1 MGGLGGLWAE
11 RVVPRIVDRAG
22 RAPELDELRA
32 RACAGLHGRVLELGF
47 GGGLNVRHY
56 PAAVTTVLA
65 VEPSDVGW
73 QLSRTR
79 REGAAVPVE
88 RAGLDGQRL
97 DQDDASVDC
106 VLSTLTFCTIPDLAL
121 ALAEARRVLVPGG
134 RLHFLEH
141 GLAPDPRVAGWQ
153 RRLDPLQGRL
163 FGGCHLSRDI
173 PAHVADA
180 GLEVEELEERYVTG
194 PTVARPWS
202 YGFLGLARRTPDA
215 A

>member
-1 MGGLGGLWAE
+1 MGVWTE
-11 RVVPRIVDRAG
+11 RAVPRIVDLAG
-22 RAPELDELRA
+22 RSPELDRLRA

-56 PAAVTTVLA
+56 PAEVTAVLA

-73 QLSRTR
+73 RLSRAR
-79 REGAAVPVE
+79 REDGTVPIE

-97 DQDDASVDC
+97 EQDDASVDC
-106 VLSTLTFCTIPDLAL
+106 VLSTLTLCTIPDLAV
-121 ALAEARRVLVPGG
+121 ALAEVRRVLVPGG

-141 GLAPDPRVAGWQ
+141 GQAPDARVAGWQ

-173 PAHVADA
+173 PTHVADA
-180 GLEVEELEERYVTG
+180 GLEVQDVEERYLDG
-194 PTVARPWS
+194 PAIARPWS
-202 YGFLGLARRTPDA
+202 YGFLGVARRTPDA